1 MMKNLKIN
9 RKGFTL
15 VELIVVIAILGV
27 LMAVLVP
34 QYIHYVE
41 KSREGVCSANAYNIV
56 YAYSVDAM
64 LNENGN
70 YKDIMTQCLERNG
83 LTAEEIKDIDYTEGG
98 EIISEASISCKG
110 ICPSKGTTT
119 LSIDKKTGVFL
130 FSSCSEHGD
139 SYDSLKEINSQ
150 GGYGELGNAYQKALS
165 SLLKY
170 WGNSKKDVINID
182 SGGTY
187 SSVDG
192 DSAKNIVNAALKEL
206 GYKIG
211 DNTLWRIAVK
221 GDKDGNVTGKEFC
234 LYIADLTDEQ
244 KKFLYKDDG
253 TPTGNSLNNVS
264 GTQVYYTIDDNGN
277 LSSVNKVA
285 NIQMG
290 VHSAS
295 GSLGTAFIYDFVV
308 ASRLQNR
315 HIVFF
320 LINTD
325 FPADS
330 HPFG

>member
-1 MMKNLKIN
+1 MIKNLKIN

-34 QYIHYVE
+34 QYIRYVE
-41 KSREGVCSANAYNIV
+41 KSREGICGANTYNIV
-56 YAYSVDAM
+56 YDYSVDAM

-83 LTAEEIKDIDYTEGG
+83 LTVEEIKDIDYTEGV
-98 EIISEASISCKG
+98 ETISEISISCKG
-110 ICPSKGTTT
+110 LCPSKGTTM
-119 LSIDKKTGVFL
+119 LNIDKQTGAFL

-139 SYDSLKEINSQ
+139 SEDTLTEISSGQNYDK
-150 GGYGELGNAYQKALS
+150 LGDAYKSALS
-165 SLLKY
+165 DLLKY
-170 WGNSKKDVINID
+170 WGNTKKDVLNID

-187 SSVDG
+187 NQEG
-192 DSAKNIVNAALKEL
+192 NSAKNLVNAALEEL

-234 LYIADLTDEQ
+234 LYIADLSDEQ
-244 KKFLYKDDG
+244 KKFLYNEDG

-285 NIQMG
+285 NINMG
-290 VHSAS
+290 VHSTS
-295 GSLGTAFIYDFVV
+295 GSDKTV
-308 ASRLQNR
+308 AITNR
-315 HIVFF
+315 PSEYPKF
-320 LINTD
+320 
-325 FPADS
+325 
-330 HPFG
+330 